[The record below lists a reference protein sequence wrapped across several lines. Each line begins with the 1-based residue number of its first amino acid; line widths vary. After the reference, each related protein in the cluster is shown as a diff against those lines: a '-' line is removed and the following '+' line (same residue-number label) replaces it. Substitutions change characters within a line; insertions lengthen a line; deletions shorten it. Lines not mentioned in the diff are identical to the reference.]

1 MWHVSWKMGGWGDY
15 KAESLA
21 LVPRN
26 QLGQITRLLLST
38 CKITRRWVTGNMH
51 LSRKIMSNQSN
62 FLQWKG
68 NRSCGQQRSSSVI
81 HLDLSKLSDTLS
93 PDIPTG
99 ELTKY
104 GLDECTIQWL
114 QNLLENGI
122 QKVVTNGSLSK
133 CKDTPAGLLQGYVH
147 SLVIFNIFINDQ
159 DKVCLLNLQMAA
171 SWEGVHMEDRYG
183 IKNDL
188 IRFTTWTDK
197 K

>member
-1 MWHVSWKMGGWGDY
+1 
-15 KAESLA
+15 
-21 LVPRN
+21 
-26 QLGQITRLLLST
+26 
-38 CKITRRWVTGNMH
+38 
-51 LSRKIMSNQSN
+51 MSNQSN

-171 SWEGVHMEDRYG
+171 S
-183 IKNDL
+183 
-188 IRFTTWTDK
+188 
-197 K
+197 